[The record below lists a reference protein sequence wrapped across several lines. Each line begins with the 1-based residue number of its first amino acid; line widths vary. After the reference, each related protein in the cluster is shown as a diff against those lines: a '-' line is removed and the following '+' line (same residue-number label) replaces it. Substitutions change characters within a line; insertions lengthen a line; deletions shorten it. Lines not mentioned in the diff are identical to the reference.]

1 MIGIQTDFYSG
12 LIPPIPTVGT
22 EAAIAPSAPLAAD
35 QADRLDLRESE
46 ARSIKG
52 AERRPQFATFV
63 RDPEI
68 VNQILEDTQGLDRYR
83 QRQEELLRQ
92 ASLVTDAYERSVFI
106 SMIDPG
112 RAMTVLGTRED
123 MKLIVS

>member
-1 MIGIQTDFYSG
+1 MSQQRLWPQIRRIA
-12 LIPPIPTVGT
+12 LIFWKVRRG
-22 EAAIAPSAPLAAD
+22 ASR
-35 QADRLDLRESE
+35 DRS
-46 ARSIKG
+46 
-52 AERRPQFATFV
+52 V

-123 MKLIVS
+123 MKLIES

>member
-12 LIPPIPTVGT
+12 LIPPIPTVET
-22 EAAIAPSAPLAAD
+22 EAAIASSAPLAAD
-35 QADRLDLRESE
+35 QADRLDLQESE
-46 ARSIKG
+46 ARGIEG
-52 AERRPQFATFV
+52 PERRSQFATFV

-123 MKLIVS
+123 MKLIES

>member
-22 EAAIAPSAPLAAD
+22 EAAVVPAAPLAAD
-35 QADRLDLRESE
+35 QADRLDLLESE
-46 ARSIKG
+46 ARGIEG
-52 AERRPQFATFV
+52 PERRSQFATFV
-63 RDPEI
+63 RDPET

-123 MKLIVS
+123 MKPIES

>member
-12 LIPPIPTVGT
+12 LIPHIPTIGT
-22 EAAIAPSAPLAAD
+22 EAAIAPSAPL
-35 QADRLDLRESE
+35 DLRESE
-46 ARSIKG
+46 ARGIKG
-52 AERRPQFATFV
+52 AERRPPFATFV
-63 RDPEI
+63 RDPET

-123 MKLIVS
+123 MKPIES

>member
-22 EAAIAPSAPLAAD
+22 EAAIAPAAPLAAD
-35 QADRLDLRESE
+35 QAARLDLRDSE
-46 ARSIKG
+46 ARGIEG
-52 AERRPQFATFV
+52 AERRLQFATFV
-63 RDPEI
+63 RDPET

-123 MKLIVS
+123 MKPIES